1 MSLQRVLKILR
12 HYPGSQLLWRALA
25 MSWNALLVPL
35 VFLVVGALIF
45 GALVYYCERLEL
57 DDESGGFVDIPE
69 VHT

>member
-1 MSLQRVLKILR
+1 
-12 HYPGSQLLWRALA
+12 